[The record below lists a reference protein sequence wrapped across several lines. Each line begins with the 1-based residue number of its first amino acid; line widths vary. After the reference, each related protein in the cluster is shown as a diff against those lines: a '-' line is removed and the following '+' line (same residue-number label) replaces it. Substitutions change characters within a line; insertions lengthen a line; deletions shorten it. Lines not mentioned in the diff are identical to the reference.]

1 VTPADTIREAL
12 YMGPVADDH
21 PRRTLFDAALAALT
35 ELEAEVTRWQDGYDV
50 AAMRANRAE
59 AKVVEALRVTAAAAE
74 VDTARAE
81 AAEADRDRHIRLMEE
96 MRSKPCYEAF
106 EERDRLRIE
115 RDDYADTLRR
125 LRQWDHLDGAGDGPY
140 WKREID
146 AALDRHTNPTLNEND
161 LRIEPWGHGTP
172 DMSGVQKN
180 PRGVRITHIPSGH
193 VAEWDGEKSQLRNRE
208 IALGALRSMLALD
221 RHTKEPD
228 DPQIFG
234 PPRSFPKATT

>member
-1 VTPADTIREAL
+1 
-12 YMGPVADDH
+12 
-21 PRRTLFDAALAALT
+21 
-35 ELEAEVTRWQDGYDV
+35 
-50 AAMRANRAE
+50 MR
-59 AKVVEALRVTAAAAE
+59 
-74 VDTARAE
+74 
-81 AAEADRDRHIRLMEE
+81 AAEADRDRLLAENANVR
-96 MRSKPCYEAF
+96 R
-106 EERDRLRIE
+106 ER
-115 RDDYADTLRR
+115 AV
-125 LRQWDHLDGAGDGPY
+125 
-140 WKREID
+140 